1 MSLKLES
8 PHVTKRVVVLA
19 RRFLYFET
27 VRKFSCFASWLTVTS
42 HLPSSGKRPPPCML
56 PRQQP
61 ARRPRINYLPK
72 RSDFMSIRRPFNP
85 SHDEISRD
93 RTVLLSPNRAPA
105 FLRCTYPQ
113 QPHNRGRLCIGRAN
127 KEGRASEDAL
137 PYLGLTALSDW
148 FILTNEGVNK

>member
-1 MSLKLES
+1 
-8 PHVTKRVVVLA
+8 
-19 RRFLYFET
+19 
-27 VRKFSCFASWLTVTS
+27 
-42 HLPSSGKRPPPCML
+42 ML

-148 FILTNEGVNK
+148 FILTNEGVNKWDICNKWGFLPHVSSVDFLDILSIFKRLSRTEEDLWTSWCNSVPF